1 MKNPTPKH
9 SPQDKEL
16 LRIFRG
22 LRLYKRRH
30 LEQVGFM
37 CASTARAWI
46 NKTEPEVSTCLRQR
60 NAARL
65 KEIVK
70 TDPKYADVL
79 RVLQEE
85 KIL

>member
-1 MKNPTPKH
+1 MKNPIPKL
-9 SPQDKEL
+9 SPQDKKIF
-16 LRIFRG
+16 RIFRG
-22 LRLYKRRH
+22 LRLYKQQEIKCRGR
-30 LEQVGFM
+30 V
-37 CASTARAWI
+37 CDSTARAWMD
-46 NKTEPEVSTCLRQR
+46 KTDPEIAACLRQR

-65 KEIVK
+65 KEIVE